1 MNSQQITEAYV
12 DLCLR
17 IQPDFYFVLN
27 YQQHAHRNPLSYEQL
42 SSQVQKLFYRLECDE
57 WGYEKRKLK
66 QSGAKKC
73 RIERAVCIEK
83 ATFYHANIMMKRYG
97 SQSDEA
103 LLEHIKGVWLDI
115 QQRAGDW
122 NDDYLLQLNN
132 NDIKVQR
139 AVSLY
144 SNKDTA
150 KANQR
155 NEDVFCAK
163 ASFIRKHSN
172 KR

>member
-1 MNSQQITEAYV
+1 MNSQQITKAYV
-12 DLCLR
+12 ELCLR
-17 IQPDFYFVLN
+17 VQPDFYLVLN

-42 SSQVQKLFYRLECDE
+42 SAQVQKLFYKLECDE

-73 RIERAVCIEK
+73 RIERAVCIERGS
-83 ATFYHANIMMKRYG
+83 FYHANVMMKRYG
-97 SQSDEA
+97 SQPDDE
-103 LLEHIKGVWLDI
+103 LLKHVKRVWLDI

-122 NDDYLLQLNN
+122 DDDYLFQLKNNEIKKLQ
-132 NDIKVQR
+132 
-139 AVSLY
+139 AVALY

-150 KANQR
+150 KANQ
-155 NEDVFCAK
+155 NGEDVFCAK